1 MRDCDG
7 NSAEVSVLVMG
18 DKRIKPLKMGNVR
31 PLLRDWGTLLVIL
44 RKGWGWFGDLKLRIF
59 HH

>member
-31 PLLRDWGTLLVIL
+31 PLFWVCKGLVGVL
-44 RKGWGWFGDLKLRIF
+44 
-59 HH
+59 